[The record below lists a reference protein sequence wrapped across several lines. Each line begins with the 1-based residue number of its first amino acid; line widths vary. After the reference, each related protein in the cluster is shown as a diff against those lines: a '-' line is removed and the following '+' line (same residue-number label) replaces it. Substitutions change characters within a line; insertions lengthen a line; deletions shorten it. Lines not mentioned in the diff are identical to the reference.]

1 MSRTLIVMRHAKAE
15 PSAPT
20 DFERELT
27 DRGHRDATAAG
38 RWLGAQGVLP
48 THVLVS
54 SAARTRQTWEDVA
67 LGAEWPLDLAVYDDG
82 LYTASTTTLVDIVE
96 SLDGTV
102 LVIGHNPTMAGLVQH
117 LDDGASDYLVLDY
130 PTSAVTVLD
139 ADSLEPASARIT
151 AFFTPSRSSAG

>member
-1 MSRTLIVMRHAKAE
+1 MGAKHVVPMDDHWKVINRVA
-15 PSAPT
+15 
-20 DFERELT
+20 ELT
-27 DRGHRDATAAG
+27 GGSGGYDVRGFCDRVIECTGK
-38 RWLGAQGVLP
+38 Q
-48 THVLVS
+48 
-54 SAARTRQTWEDVA
+54 
-67 LGAEWPLDLAVYDDG
+67 WPLDLAVYDDG
-82 LYTASTTTLVDIVE
+82 LYTASTTTVVDIVE

>member
-1 MSRTLIVMRHAKAE
+1 MRHAKAE
-15 PSAPT
+15 PSAPS
-20 DFERELT
+20 DFDRELT
-27 DRGHRDATAAG
+27 ERGHRDASAAG

-82 LYTASTTTLVDIVE
+82 LYSASTMTVLDAVE
-96 SLDGTV
+96 PLDGTV
-102 LVIGHNPTMAGLVQH
+102 LVIGHNPTVAGLVQH
-117 LDDGASDYLVLDY
+117 LDDGASDFLVLDY
-130 PTSAVTVLD
+130 PTSAVTVLE

-151 AFFTPSRSSAG
+151 GFFTPGR

>member
-38 RWLGAQGVLP
+38 RWLGAQGILP

-54 SAARTRQTWEDVA
+54 GATRTRQTWEDVA
-67 LGAEWPLDLAVYDDG
+67 LGAEWPLSLAVYDDG
-82 LYTASTTTLVDIVE
+82 LYAASTMTVVDLVE
-96 SLDGTV
+96 GLQGTV

-117 LDDGASDYLVLDY
+117 LDDGGSDFLVLDY
-130 PTSAVTVLD
+130 PTSAVTVLE
-139 ADSLEPASARIT
+139 ADTLDSASARIT
-151 AFFTPSRSSAG
+151 GFFTPAR